1 MIIDNMHRLFNNL
14 FFYLSFSQSHAVNY
28 KQLKVDEITS
38 SDGLSH
44 PSVTDLIQDQY
55 EFMWFASQ
63 NGLNKF
69 NGYSFQMF
77 THKKNDD
84 YFLANNSI
92 ADVQIAA

>member
-1 MIIDNMHRLFNNL
+1 MFL
-14 FFYLSFSQSHAVNY
+14 LSFFSQSHAVNY

-38 SDGLSH
+38 SDGLLH
-44 PSVTDLIQDQY
+44 PGVTDIMQDQY
-55 EFMWFASQ
+55 GFMWFASQ